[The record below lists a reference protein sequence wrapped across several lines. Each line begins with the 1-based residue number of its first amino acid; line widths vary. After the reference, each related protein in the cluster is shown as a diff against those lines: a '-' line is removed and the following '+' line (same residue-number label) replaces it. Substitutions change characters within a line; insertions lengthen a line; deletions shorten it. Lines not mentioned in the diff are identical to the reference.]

1 MEAIAAQLHIMKD
14 YAMKNKVPIIQQE
27 AEDILT
33 DLVRKNNP
41 QTILEIGTA
50 IGYST
55 LVMAAQLPA
64 ASRILTIELSE
75 ERAELARKFIRQA
88 GVEEQ
93 ITLLC
98 GDAGKIIPQLME
110 RFDMVFIDAA
120 KGQYPDYLAK
130 LMDKLTAG
138 ACIVAD
144 NVLFRGMVMN
154 ENDAAPRRF
163 RTIVKR
169 LRSYLHTV
177 SADPRFSTTLYQT
190 EDGLAVSYLLEES
203 KS

>member
-33 DLVRKNNP
+33 DLVIKNNP

-55 LVMAAQLPA
+55 LVMAARLPA
-64 ASRILTIELSE
+64 ASRIITIELNE
-75 ERAELARKFIRQA
+75 ERAEIARHNIRQA

-98 GDAGKIIPQLME
+98 GDAGMIIPQLME

-130 LMDKLTAG
+130 IMDKLTAG

-177 SADPRFSTTLYQT
+177 SEDPRFSTTLYQT